1 LLESAL
7 IPPTGLAR
15 SKAIAEWTVWMIRFG
30 GATIVTSLCLAGAA
44 ALRVGQR

>member
-7 IPPTGLAR
+7 IPLTGLAR
-15 SKAIAEWTVWMIRFG
+15 AKAIAEWTVWMIRLG
-30 GATIVTSLCLAGAA
+30 GATIVAALCLAGAA